1 MRALGAPDARILAP
15 LIATLYSSCGGIA
28 NMNDEM
34 VDYLEEERVRHD
46 ELQAREN
53 KLTNYREILP

>member
-1 MRALGAPDARILAP
+1 
-15 LIATLYSSCGGIA
+15 
-28 NMNDEM
+28 MNDEM